1 MRRAA
6 ERKTG
11 DAPPTLGSRR
21 ALVALSLAAGL
32 AVAQQAPVPPST
44 AADAHEAIVP
54 LPLTVAVDPAQAALG
69 ERLFHDARLSQDRD
83 MACTTCHDLASGGD
97 DGLTRAK
104 TASGAILARNSPTI
118 FNVAF
123 NFSYNWDGAAD
134 TLEAHADRLLLNPK
148 IMRADWPEL
157 LARLK
162 ADADYVRA
170 FAAAY
175 PDGLTKPNVLSALAS
190 YERSLITPDA
200 RFDRYLRGEAG
211 ALTVAERQGY
221 ALFTGYGCI
230 ACHQG
235 ANIGG
240 NMYQKFGVF
249 EEVLTATAQDATAV
263 DLGRYKITQVE
274 RDRGV
279 FRVPS
284 LRNVALT
291 APYFHDG
298 RAATLEEAVETM
310 ARVQLGKSLPPAEI
324 SLIVQFLKSLTGEYQ
339 GRPLAAPASEQ
350 R

>member
-1 MRRAA
+1 MRRAV
-6 ERKTG
+6 ESKTG
-11 DAPPTLGSRR
+11 DGRPTLGSRR
-21 ALVALSLAAGL
+21 ALAALSLAAGL
-32 AVAQQAPVPPST
+32 ALAQPAPVQYST
-44 AADAHEAIVP
+44 AADSHEAIVP
-54 LPLTVAVDPAQAALG
+54 LPPAVAVDPAQVALG
-69 ERLFHDARLSQDRD
+69 ERLFRDARLSQDRD
-83 MACTTCHDLASGGD
+83 MACTACHDLQSGGD
-97 DGLTRAK
+97 DGLPRAK
-104 TASGAILARNSPTI
+104 TAGGAILTRNSPTI

-123 NFSYNWDGAAD
+123 NFSYNWDGVAD

-162 ADADYVRA
+162 ADADTVRA

-175 PDGLTKPNVLSALAS
+175 PDGVTKLNVLSALAS
-190 YERSLITPDA
+190 YQRSLITPDA

-221 ALFTGYGCI
+221 ALFTGYGCV

-249 EEVLTATAQDATAV
+249 EDVLTPAPQDAATP
-263 DLGRYKITQVE
+263 DLGRYNITQIE

-298 RAATLEEAVETM
+298 RAATLEEAVRTM
-310 ARVQLGKSLPPAEI
+310 ARVQLGKTLPPDEI
-324 SLIVQFLKSLTGEYQ
+324 DLIVQFLKSLTGEYQ
-339 GRPLAAPASEQ
+339 GRPLAAPASEH